1 MTAAHGVQIR
11 PGRGC
16 PVIPAR
22 DACGRAECSSAR
34 VTGSFLRTVA
44 WKVSATLSGAL
55 AGMLMLRLLD
65 AYLLPARYGVVAVAL
80 QAMLYLPLLDFGF
93 RTTLNRR
100 LLVEH
105 DPAERR
111 RLLHFGQALYL
122 RLGAL
127 VWGVA
132 VVGMVAYGFSPT
144 ARLAQEPPLFFVALG
159 TAGAFS
165 VLALA
170 QVNLL
175 IGLGEQQR
183 VFRLNTVGSWIN
195 LLALW
200 IGLKSGWDLWAF
212 PWATAWLGIVQLVPA
227 WLWCQA
233 KEPGLSWTGRI
244 SAGEFRELFLRLR
257 TDAFACLRSQ
267 FAILLLFT
275 VDVVL
280 VGFLAGDPVVAAIY
294 ATSARIFGIVRGALQ
309 SGSEALWPL
318 VAKASAEGTD
328 PGQGDWL
335 LRVNAWL
342 YGGAMGAMAVT
353 LAPFT
358 EWFMQKWGGPDPVVV
373 ALLAARFMVTGLTSP
388 AAYFLLGLGDFRS
401 LARYCE
407 RELACGVLLSLPL
420 GWKFGAR
427 GVALA
432 FLVGT
437 LFGTFTPIF
446 WQWARLRSLPAG
458 RLFATTWARGGLAA
472 GLSVGVGSVGMHFG
486 ATGPWT
492 VPVGAVALLVAM
504 LAGTGFAFA
513 RRRRAGLSGS
523 KLADML
529 RHY

>member
-1 MTAAHGVQIR
+1 M
-11 PGRGC
+11 
-16 PVIPAR
+16 
-22 DACGRAECSSAR
+22 
-34 VTGSFLRTVA
+34 TGSFLRTVA

-55 AGMLMLRLLD
+55 AGLLMLRLLD
-65 AYLLPARYGVVAVAL
+65 AYLLPERYGVVVVAL

-105 DPAERR
+105 DPVERR
-111 RLLHFGQALYL
+111 RLLDFGQALYL

-132 VVGMVAYGFSPT
+132 VVGMVAYGFTPT
-144 ARLAQEPPLFFVALG
+144 ARLAREPVLFFVALG

-183 VFRLNTVGSWIN
+183 VFRLNTLGSWTN

-212 PWATAWLGIVQLVPA
+212 PWAAALLGVVQLVPA
-227 WLWCQA
+227 WLWSRA
-233 KEPGLSWTGRI
+233 KEPTLHWSGQIT
-244 SAGEFRELFLRLR
+244 AAEFRERFGQFRA
-257 TDAFACLRSQ
+257 DAFACLRSQ

-280 VGFLAGDPVVAAIY
+280 VGLLAGDPVVAAIY
-294 ATSARIFGIVRGALQ
+294 GTSARIFGIVRGALQ

-318 VAKASAEGTD
+318 VAKASADGSD

-358 EWFMQKWGGPDPVVV
+358 DWFMKKWGGPDPVVV
-373 ALLAARFMVTGLTSP
+373 ALLAARFLVTGLTSP

-407 RELACGVLLSLPL
+407 RELACGVLLSLAL

-432 FLVGT
+432 FLVST
-437 LFGTFTPIF
+437 VFGTFTPIF
-446 WQWARLRSLPAG
+446 WQWARLRRLPAG
-458 RLFATTWARGGLAA
+458 RLFATAWARGGLAVA
-472 GLSVGVGSVGMHFG
+472 LSVGVGCAGLSLG
-486 ATGPWT
+486 AVGPWT
-492 VPVGAVALLVAM
+492 VPVGAAGLGLAAA
-504 LAGTGFAFA
+504 AGTAFAFV